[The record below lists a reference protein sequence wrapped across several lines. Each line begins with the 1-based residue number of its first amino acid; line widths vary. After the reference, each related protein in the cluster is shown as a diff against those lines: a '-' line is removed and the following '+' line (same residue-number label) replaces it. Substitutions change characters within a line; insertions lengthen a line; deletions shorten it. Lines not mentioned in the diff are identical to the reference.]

1 MVKPGEKRPASRQ
14 KSIVDLFQKP
24 ATTTRGISDRSKTPS
39 SVVGQNNE
47 LSPSLPGENIELS
60 PSLPGEN
67 NELSPSS
74 VVGQN
79 NELSPSLPGENI
91 ELSPPLPGENN
102 ELSPSSVVA
111 EHRGPSC
118 PLVVGENPTFS
129 SSKPQSDTKLPKAS
143 TLSNWRQIYEW
154 LEITERNTMICKICV
169 SQKEQIILK
178 NPSSPMGFIHGA
190 SNFKSSALKEYSTSE
205 CHLSESSLKRHNLSE
220 VWNKLIYLSADGASV
235 NSRKESGLI
244 AQIRAE
250 HEWVLFVWCFSHRLE
265 LALKEKF

>member
-1 MVKPGEKRPASRQ
+1 MVKPGRKTTGPRGRKVLWTCFKNRLQQQEVLVIGRKRRRLWSVKTTNCLRRCPA
-14 KSIVDLFQKP
+14 
-24 ATTTRGISDRSKTPS
+24 
-39 SVVGQNNE
+39 
-47 LSPSLPGENIELS
+47 ENIELS

-154 LEITERNTMICKICV
+154 LEITERNTMICKIMRFTEGANYSEKSVITHGIHSRSVKFQKLCLERIFDIRV
-169 SQKEQIILK
+169 S
-178 NPSSPMGFIHGA
+178 
-190 SNFKSSALKEYSTSE
+190 SE
-205 CHLSESSLKRHNLSE
+205 
-220 VWNKLIYLSADGASV
+220 
-235 NSRKESGLI
+235 
-244 AQIRAE
+244 
-250 HEWVLFVWCFSHRLE
+250 
-265 LALKEKF
+265 